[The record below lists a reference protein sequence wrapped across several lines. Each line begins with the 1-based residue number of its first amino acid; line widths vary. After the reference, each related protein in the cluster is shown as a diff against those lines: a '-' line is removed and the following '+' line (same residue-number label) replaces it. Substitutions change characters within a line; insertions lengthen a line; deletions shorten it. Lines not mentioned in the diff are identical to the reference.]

1 MRSDSLACA
10 TNRNVFRF
18 CVNLFFF
25 VFELADGLSHGA
37 HEAVGAPGAWANAN
51 AAAAGHTVFAN
62 VGISFGWCHECL
74 LIGTIFGTKKAAF
87 GLLKRTKGIEPSYA
101 AWEAAVLP
109 LNYARMFYNTSMIA
123 KARQPV
129 KGARGRMLAAE
140 GDGALLRKS

>member
-1 MRSDSLACA
+1 MACGY
-10 TNRNVFRF
+10 TI
-18 CVNLFFF
+18 
-25 VFELADGLSHGA
+25 DT
-37 HEAVGAPGAWANAN
+37 
-51 AAAAGHTVFAN
+51 AAAGHTVFVN
-62 VGISFGWCHECL
+62 VGISFGWGHECL
-74 LIGTIFGTKKAAF
+74 LIRMIFGTKKAASR
-87 GLLKRTKGIEPSYA
+87 LLKRTKGIEPSYA